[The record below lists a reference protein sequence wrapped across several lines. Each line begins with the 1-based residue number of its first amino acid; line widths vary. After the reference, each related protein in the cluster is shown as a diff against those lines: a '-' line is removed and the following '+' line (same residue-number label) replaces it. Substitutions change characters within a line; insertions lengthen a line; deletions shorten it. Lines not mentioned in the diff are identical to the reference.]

1 MTQDEQL
8 RLLQS
13 IKRNAPHYYERL
25 RQRLRHKRQM
35 ISKCIDIARC
45 SDEADYQSQI
55 NGVYNTSHC
64 QLNYTERIL
73 LNFICLIKHKEHIN
87 NGVLKEDEDI
97 QRWLSVLQ
105 RYSTTKDST

>member
-87 NGVLKEDEDI
+87 NAGCVISPSAL
-97 QRWLSVLQ
+97 LH
-105 RYSTTKDST
+105 DSFNKKSLVFA